1 MKTFILAAAS
11 ALTIGSFASAAL
23 AQDTSS
29 NSDVGRVY
37 GSIGVQGQDN
47 HKTGSNLG
55 SVNARVGTKI
65 TPHFGVEGEAAWG
78 TNDDNTAAGKYRL
91 TNKVGVYGV
100 GYLPVSSNVDLLG
113 RVGVSDTDLKA
124 PAVAGKLEQG
134 TAVDYGVGA
143 QYHFNSDYAA
153 RLDYTKSDFQ
163 NHKGTTGTTTVSLV
177 KKF

>member
-1 MKTFILAAAS
+1 MKTLILAAAS
-11 ALTIGSFASAAL
+11 VLTITSFATAAS
-23 AQDTSS
+23 AQDTS
-29 NSDVGRVY
+29 NNADVGRVY

-65 TPHFGVEGEAAWG
+65 TPHFGVEGEAAFG
-78 TNDDNTAAGKYRL
+78 TNKDTTAAGDYRL

-100 GYLPVSSNVDLLG
+100 GYLPVSSNIDLLG

-124 PAVAGKLEQG
+124 PASAGKLEQG

>member
-1 MKTFILAAAS
+1 MKTLIIAAAS
-11 ALTIGSFASAAL
+11 ALTIGTFASAAM
-23 AQDTSS
+23 AQDTS
-29 NSDVGRVY
+29 NNADVGRVY
-37 GSIGVQGQDN
+37 GSLGVQGQDN

-65 TPHFGVEGEAAWG
+65 TPHFGVEGEAAFG
-78 TNDDNTAAGKYRL
+78 TNKDTTSAGDYRL

-100 GYLPVSSNVDLLG
+100 GYLPVSSNIDLLG

-124 PAVAGKLEQG
+124 PASAGKLEQG

-143 QYHFNSDYAA
+143 QYHFNRDYAA
-153 RLDYTKSDFQ
+153 RVDYTKSDFQ
-163 NHKGTTGTTTVSLV
+163 NHKGTTGTTSVSLV